1 MKFVTLNQ
9 EEFETFSWTH
19 PCGTF
24 HQMTGWGKLKEK
36 NGWKYY
42 LVGVKKDDHLV
53 AATLLLQKK
62 VLGPYS
68 LFYAPRGFLLDYED
82 EELFRFFTE
91 EIKKFASS
99 HKAIFVKLDPYCL
112 YLERDINGNVVE
124 GGIDHSSFLPR
135 FKKLGYRHLGFTLGM
150 ETLQPRWAF
159 AMDLRGKTEEELLL
173 KMEPTTRNKIRRNDK
188 MCITTR
194 EIGKDEMIKFKAIM
208 EVTAARRKFIDR
220 PFSYY
225 QNMIDCLNDHVMV
238 VLTELHVKDYL
249 EKIEDSLKEIQ
260 KRIALNEE
268 NLKKT
273 EAGGKKLKSQ
283 IKVDQMEK
291 ERLSKTKQEMLTLKE
306 EKGDTIVLGGMLLMK
321 HGTELLSLLGGTYEE
336 YIHYS
341 SAITTN
347 WNMIQYAL
355 KHGYEKYNFYGITG
369 NFTDKQD
376 EMYGLYEFKRGFGG
390 HVEEYLGEFDLVVS
404 PLLYRLYRMAFGA
417 YGALKHWKARRRSQ

>member
-1 MKFVTLNQ
+1 MEFVTLNQ
-9 EEFETFSWTH
+9 EEFEEFSWTH

-42 LVGVKKDDHLV
+42 LVGVKENNQIV

-68 LFYAPRGFLLDYED
+68 LFYSPRGFLMDYDRED
-82 EELFRFFTE
+82 LFCFFTE
-91 EIKKFASS
+91 EIKKFAKA
-99 HKAIFVKLDPYCL
+99 HKAIFVKLDPYL
-112 YLERDINGNVVE
+112 IYQEKDINGDVVE
-124 GGIDHSSFLPR
+124 GGIDHTSYLPR
-135 FKKLGYRHLGFTLGM
+135 FQKLGYRHLGFTLGM

-159 AMDLRGKTEEELLL
+159 AIDLKGKTEEELLL
-173 KMEPTTRNKIRRNDK
+173 QMEPTTRNKIRRNEK
-188 MCITTR
+188 MRITTR
-194 EIGKDEMIKFKAIM
+194 EIGKEEIDKFKSIM

-225 QNMIDCLNDHVMV
+225 QNMLDCLKDHVMV

-249 EKIEDSLKEIQ
+249 ESMDASLEEI
-260 KRIALNEE
+260 KNRISENEE
-268 NLKKT
+268 SLKKT

-283 IKVDQMEK
+283 IKVDRMEQ
-291 ERLSKTKQEMLTLKE
+291 ERLFKTKEEMKKLQQ

-355 KHGYEKYNFYGITG
+355 HHGYEKYNFYGITG

-404 PLLYRLYRMAFGA
+404 PFLYRLYHIAFGA
-417 YGALKHWKARRRSQ
+417 YGALKHFKARRRSQ